1 MDNIFAPTLSPSSR
15 STTEEHVKYVH
26 GRGEAMAMAAATT
39 FLQSLLTTFVI
50 DFALVWIREY
60 FIGLRDGFEL
70 EKVSKRN
77 G

>member
-1 MDNIFAPTLSPSSR
+1 
-15 STTEEHVKYVH
+15 
-26 GRGEAMAMAAATT
+26 MAMAAATT